1 MVAATSNTVNVSTGS
16 VNGRNVAGD
25 IINTPYFIQV
35 NTVNNSIEV
44 VEQLTGLVLNVIK
57 TISTKVLAAVQADFA
72 TAPYVAYGIGT
83 TLSIVDYKATGFGFT
98 VQKTSTVA
106 GTFADWMILSTDSKA
121 STGGTGTSPIA

>member
-1 MVAATSNTVNVSTGS
+1 MVAAVINTVNVSTGPAD
-16 VNGRNVAGD
+16 GRNVAGD
-25 IINTPYFIQV
+25 INNTPYFVQI
-35 NTVNNSIEV
+35 NTANASIEV
-44 VEQLTGLVLNVIK
+44 VDQLTGLVLNVIK

-83 TLSIVDYKATGFGFT
+83 TLSIVDYKTSGFGFT
-98 VQKTSTVA
+98 VQKTSIAA